1 MKINAEGLALIKEF
15 EGLYLTAYMDA
26 VNVITIGYGTTNA
39 DASII
44 GVRIRPGMKISRAT
58 AEEWLVECLDKKYMP
73 LVMKY
78 DNIYHWTENEA
89 SALCSFA
96 YNIGSIKQLTDNGRR
111 SKAVIAEK
119 MLLYNKAGGKV
130 LAGLT
135 RRRKAE
141 RALYLKSSHYTGAFP
156 KLPPRGYYQ
165 LGDGYEKHKSYSTN
179 IKRVQ
184 KLANW
189 ILDRNLKVDGAYG
202 PNTSKA
208 VIDLQKRFGLP
219 VNGCFGKKCLEA
231 SRNYKK

>member
-15 EGLYLTAYMDA
+15 EGLYLTAYQDA
-26 VNVITIGYGTTNA
+26 VGVLTIGYGVTNA
-39 DASII
+39 DASVI
-44 GVRIRPGMKISRAT
+44 GRHITPGMKISRET

-96 YNIGSIKQLTDNGRR
+96 YNIGSIKQLTDNGKR

-141 RALYLKSSHYTGAFP
+141 RQLFLKSSYYTGTFP
-156 KLPPRGYYQ
+156 KLPPRGYYK
-165 LGDGYEKHKSYSTN
+165 LGDGYVKHKDYSAN

-184 KLANW
+184 RVTNW
-189 ILDRNLKVDGAYG
+189 ILERNLKVDGAYG
-202 PNTSKA
+202 PATHEA
-208 VIDLQKRFGLP
+208 VKDLQRKFKLQ

-231 SRNYKK
+231 SRNYQK